1 MMSYHVMKAH
11 KLSVCHLVLI
21 LLRHV
26 CRFLLVQV
34 KRYTVQT
41 AVTEKLR
48 SLLRVPI
55 SLSLKNCVADDVVM
69 PLPWLP
75 QRYVLLSF
83 ASTHCVCNWPC
94 IFLFAVCFWTRYA
107 A

>member
-1 MMSYHVMKAH
+1 MMSHRVMSAPR
-11 KLSVCHLVLI
+11 LSVSHFVLI
-21 LLRHV
+21 LLRCV

-55 SLSLKNCVADDVVM
+55 TLSVKNCVADNVVM
-69 PLPWLP
+69 PVPWLP
-75 QRYVLLSF
+75 QRYVLLPF
-83 ASTHCVCNWPC
+83 TPTRCVCNRPH
-94 IFLFAVCFWTRYA
+94 IRLV
-107 A
+107 